1 MRLLLQRKKLKGTQ
15 VQRRRLI
22 RKTLIK
28 VKGMMTKDLL
38 SLTATVKTT
47 I

>member
-28 VKGMMTKDLL
+28 VKDMMTKDLL